1 MKKLGILFGSFLKI
15 GLFTFGGGYAM
26 IALLENEFV
35 IRRKWISKEEFLT
48 MTAIS
53 ESTPGP
59 MAVNSA
65 TYLGYQMGG
74 FAGALTATIAV
85 CIPSFLIIYL
95 ISLFFDQFLSLT
107 LVAKAFQGVKV
118 CVVYLILSAGLR
130 LLQSLQK
137 TVLNTVLLL
146 TVLVVMTVFSLLSIR
161 FSSVFYILICG
172 MAGVFLYLIRLL
184 SGKRRA
190 DS

>member
-1 MKKLGILFGSFLKI
+1 MKKLWILFGSFLKI

-146 TVLVVMTVFSLLSIR
+146 SVLVVMTVFSLLSIR

>member
-1 MKKLGILFGSFLKI
+1 MKKLGILFGSFFKI

-26 IALLENEFV
+26 LALLENEFV
-35 IRRKWISKEEFLT
+35 TRRKWISREDFLT

-74 FAGALTATIAV
+74 FAGALTATTAV

-107 LVAKAFQGVKV
+107 LVAKAFQGIRI
-118 CVVYLILSAGLR
+118 CVIYLILSAGFR
-130 LLQSLQK
+130 LLKSLEK
-137 TVLNTVLLL
+137 NALNIILLL
-146 TVLVVMTVFSLLSIR
+146 TVVTVMTVFSLLSIR

-172 MAGVFLYLIRLL
+172 MAGIFLYLIRLL
-184 SGKRRA
+184 SRKRRA

>member
-1 MKKLGILFGSFLKI
+1 MKKLWILFGSFLKI

-48 MTAIS
+48 MTAVS

-146 TVLVVMTVFSLLSIR
+146 TVLVVMTAFSLLSIR

>member
-1 MKKLGILFGSFLKI
+1 MKKLGILFGNFLKI

-26 IALLENEFV
+26 LALLENEFV

>member
-26 IALLENEFV
+26 LALLENEFV